1 MNSFVENL
9 RKKLKCRS
17 QAFEAHP
24 GIVLDSWNMIR
35 ENQFLLPNKNFT
47 KCFPA
52 LKVTFINV
60 KLITAPSPQE
70 TISSPAESKKKRLLM
85 RIKFPLKLLIWKPF
99 RVNLEFIEIDL
110 SCINLESIQK
120 QSRLDRKIKKIQH
133 CWGKP
138 IKRTL
143 CVTVRMIPVRY
154 VSFFFRD
161 VHLVLFHQHQLAL
174 VSLDS

>member
-1 MNSFVENL
+1 M
-9 RKKLKCRS
+9 
-17 QAFEAHP
+17 
-24 GIVLDSWNMIR
+24 M
-35 ENQFLLPNKNFT
+35 
-47 KCFPA
+47 
-52 LKVTFINV
+52 
-60 KLITAPSPQE
+60 
-70 TISSPAESKKKRLLM
+70 
-85 RIKFPLKLLIWKPF
+85 IKFPLKLLIWKPF
-99 RVNLEFIEIDL
+99 KVDLEFIEIDL

-138 IKRTL
+138 MKRTL

-154 VSFFFRD
+154 VIFFFRD